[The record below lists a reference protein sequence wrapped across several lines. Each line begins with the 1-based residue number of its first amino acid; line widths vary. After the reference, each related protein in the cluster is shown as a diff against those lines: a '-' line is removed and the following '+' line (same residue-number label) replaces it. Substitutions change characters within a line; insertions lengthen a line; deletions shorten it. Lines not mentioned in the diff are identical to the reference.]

1 MTMKILRNMATSIA
15 FLLAALVITTFLW
28 TVSLT
33 GYELVPG
40 HSVENWLA
48 QGAFTALYALLAGF
62 LVDTVR
68 WLTAVAWRPAR
79 SRNIVLERNRLERN
93 RRTADP
99 CLAD

>member
-1 MTMKILRNMATSIA
+1 MATSIA
-15 FLLAALVITTFLW
+15 FLFTAVVITAVLW

-40 HSVENWLA
+40 HSVGNWLT
-48 QGAFTALYALLAGF
+48 QGTFTALYALLAGF

-68 WLTAVAWRPAR
+68 WVTAVAWRTAGSKR
-79 SRNIVLERNRLERN
+79 TVREREG
-93 RRTADP
+93 RTADP

>member
-1 MTMKILRNMATSIA
+1 MATSIA
-15 FLLAALVITTFLW
+15 FLFTAVVITAVLW
-28 TVSLT
+28 VVSLT

-48 QGAFTALYALLAGF
+48 QGTFTVLYALLAGF

-79 SRNIVLERNRLERN
+79 SRKAVLERNGHR
-93 RRTADP
+93 ADA

>member
-1 MTMKILRNMATSIA
+1 MATSIA
-15 FLLAALVITTFLW
+15 FPLAAVVITAVLW
-28 TVSLT
+28 AVSLT

-40 HSVENWLA
+40 HRVENWLA
-48 QGAFTALYALLAGF
+48 QGTFTASYALLGGF

-79 SRNIVLERNRLERN
+79 SRNIVLERNR
-93 RRTADP
+93 RTADP